1 MKKHQVILYCG
12 EAIFIAL
19 ELIALIVVVFWRII
33 SIISINADTS
43 YVADSTPKVE
53 SVMESSFAINAE
65 SYHIDTSQFLVNVN
79 TSNFQSGLVRTID
92 LEVEEPIQTRDT
104 SSSPI
109 PVVQQVT
116 YYYSPTE
123 EERQWTY
130 KLVYAEAGTE
140 DALGQIYVAN
150 VIINRAILYDIDLI
164 EVSLQDGQFS
174 CMHRGVPCVYRNEK
188 WIPVTD
194 DMISDELK
202 TAVDSAFEKDYTEEL
217 LREIAQQKNLGEK
230 YYEGGAL
237 FFYNP
242 RAISDDASNSRSK
255 IKVLFQH
262 GGHNFYRFWDK

>member
-19 ELIALIVVVFWRII
+19 EFIALIVVVFWRII
-33 SIISINADTS
+33 SMFLTTADTS
-43 YVADSTPKVE
+43 YLADSTPNVE
-53 SVMESSFAINAE
+53 AIMESSFAINAE
-65 SYHIDTSQFLVNVN
+65 YHIDTSQFLVNVN
-79 TSNFQSGLVRTID
+79 TSNFQAGLVRTID
-92 LEVEEPIQTRDT
+92 LEVEERIQIRDA
-104 SSSPI
+104 SSSQI
-109 PVVQQVT
+109 QVVQQVT

-123 EERQWTY
+123 EERQWMY
-130 KLVYAEAGTE
+130 KLVYAEAGIE

-150 VIINRAILYDIDLI
+150 VVINRAILYDIDLI

-174 CMHRGVPCVYRNEK
+174 CIHNGVPCVYRNEK

-217 LREIAQQKNLGEK
+217 LQEIAQQKNLGEK